1 MTRPSFH
8 AAWAAANRIYD
19 PSNSSVRVANVIGGM
34 VKRNILHP
42 DPKQRWENTCAV
54 RISYVLNQ
62 TGARIPFVKKET
74 VSGADGSWY
83 FYRIERVL
91 DYLKVRW
98 GRPEVVAHPPSHG
111 GALAGQQGLLVF
123 EISGWTDGQGTRH
136 LMGRHPL
143 LRQVLLQQRRRD
155 LSDRPRQLL
164 APAIA
169 G

>member
-62 TGARIPFVKKET
+62 TGTRIPFVKKET

-123 EISGWTDGQGTRH
+123 EISGWTDAKGHATLWDGTHCYDKCYFNSAAATYRT
-136 LMGRHPL
+136 
-143 LRQVLLQQRRRD
+143 
-155 LSDRPRQLL
+155 DRANFWRLP
-164 APAIA
+164 
-169 G
+169 